1 MTAPDPSPL
10 LAAARLWFD
19 AGYSVVPTHE
29 DGSKRPFGPWKQY
42 QHERPTWDQIE
53 AWLASAKY
61 TGIGVI
67 TGAVSGNVEMIELEG
82 PNTIA
87 AIGKLS
93 AVADKYRDI
102 AMDELLRKV
111 LHGCVESSPRAGLHM
126 FVKITG
132 GPVPGNT
139 KLAMDEAGKVL
150 AETRGEGG
158 FVVVAPTPARSG
170 HEENTVYM
178 FVGTSTPADTVT
190 ISADEVEALHYLF
203 TEALHSHTEPL
214 TPTSG
219 TTTPPSNLEAQRPLQ
234 GDGLT
239 PWDDFT
245 TRTTWAQILEP
256 MGWQAIFAAPDGR
269 IHWTRPGK
277 KASEGTSATTI
288 ETGPMYVF
296 STSTV
301 LPANEG
307 MSKMHVYTL
316 LHHGGDHKAA
326 ARALA
331 GDGYGEAMAD
341 TSLPSWVPEITVNAP
356 REQSTPEDASFNED
370 VRREVR
376 SQLVREY
383 ARDQI
388 KELKLGEIA
397 PLNATALSDFL
408 AEPDD
413 PVRYRVTDLWPSE
426 GRVLLAAAAKSG
438 KTTMV
443 AANLIPCLVDGGRF
457 LGKFDVEQITDG
469 TVVLLNME
477 VGTNTLRRWMRDAG
491 ITNSKRV
498 IVSNLRGKAS
508 SLALGTEQGRRRLAQ
523 WLADQQAGVV
533 ILDPLAPILASLGL
547 DENDNSQVAQFF
559 GWWSEALTMAR
570 VTDDLI
576 VHHTGHA
583 GQRSRGASRLL
594 DEPDAIW
601 TLGKESGDDDG
612 EFAHFGPPPRF
623 LSAYGRD
630 VEMGARLLQ
639 FDDTTRH
646 LTLTDEP
653 RSAAKDHGIERKVIA
668 VMSDGKA
675 RTKNEIAR
683 DTGGDRNKTY
693 NVLLKMVDNEVLI
706 STGEKRSGH
715 PILALAVTP

>member
-42 QHERPTWDQIE
+42 QHERPTWEQIE
-53 AWLASAKY
+53 VWLASGKY

-82 PNTIA
+82 PTTIA

-102 AMDELLRKV
+102 GMDELLRKV

-126 FVKITG
+126 FVMITG

-139 KLAMDEAGKVL
+139 KLAMDEHGKVL

-219 TTTPPSNLEAQRPLQ
+219 TTTPPAQLEPQRALQ

-245 TRTTWAQILEP
+245 ARTTWAQILEP
-256 MGWQAIFAAPDGR
+256 LGWQAIFTAPDGR
-269 IHWTRPGK
+269 VHWTRPGK
-277 KASEGTSATTI
+277 RPSEGTSATTI

-296 STSTV
+296 STSTA

-341 TSLPSWVPEITVNAP
+341 SSLPSWEFDLPTGATQEQVADAKAAWVNEKFPRLDWQALWADETEEEWIAEPLLPARRLVALYSAPKVGKSLLMLEIAANIAAGKPIFSKDFHSRQAKVLYVDFENDP
-356 REQSTPEDASFNED
+356 RGDVRTRLIAMGFTPEQLTDLYYLSFPTMAGLDSEKGSQELMAAVEHYGCEVVVIDTVSRSVDGDENEND
-370 VRREVR
+370 TWLDFYRHTG
-376 SQLVREY
+376 
-383 ARDQI
+383 
-388 KELKLGEIA
+388 LKLKQSKIA
-397 PLNATALSDFL
+397 MIRLDHSGKDETKGQRGGS
-408 AEPDD
+408 
-413 PVRYRVTDLWPSE
+413 
-426 GRVLLAAAAKSG
+426 AKSG
-438 KTTMV
+438 DVDAVWRLNKKGEDGIELKCEAHRFPVERQYLSLEREQEPLRHIINSDPAGDRRSKVLQALREYRFPRDKTWTMTRV
-443 AANLIPCLVDGGRF
+443 REEAQR
-457 LGKFDVEQITDG
+457 
-469 TVVLLNME
+469 
-477 VGTNTLRRWMRDAG
+477 VGCNIVKEKKGNG
-491 ITNSKRV
+491 ITQR
-498 IVSNLRGKAS
+498 I
-508 SLALGTEQGRRRLAQ
+508 
-523 WLADQQAGVV
+523 W
-533 ILDPLAPILASLGL
+533 
-547 DENDNSQVAQFF
+547 DEYC
-559 GWWSEALTMAR
+559 SEAGELMLHA
-570 VTDDLI
+570 
-576 VHHTGHA
+576 A
-583 GQRSRGASRLL
+583 GQ
-594 DEPDAIW
+594 
-601 TLGKESGDDDG
+601 
-612 EFAHFGPPPRF
+612 
-623 LSAYGRD
+623 D
-630 VEMGARLLQ
+630 V
-639 FDDTTRH
+639 
-646 LTLTDEP
+646 
-653 RSAAKDHGIERKVIA
+653 
-668 VMSDGKA
+668 
-675 RTKNEIAR
+675 
-683 DTGGDRNKTY
+683 
-693 NVLLKMVDNEVLI
+693 
-706 STGEKRSGH
+706 
-715 PILALAVTP
+715 

>member
-42 QHERPTWDQIE
+42 QTERPTWDQIE
-53 AWLASAKY
+53 AWLASGKY

-139 KLAMDEAGKVL
+139 KLAMDDAGKVL

-219 TTTPPSNLEAQRPLQ
+219 TTTPPSNSGAQRPLQ

-245 TRTTWAQILEP
+245 ARTTWAQILEP

-288 ETGPMYVF
+288 TDGPMYVF

-341 TSLPSWVPEITVNAP
+341 VSLPSWEFDLPTGATDEQVADAKAAWVNEKFPRLDWQALWDDETEEEWIAEPLLPARRLVALYSAPKVGKSLLMLEIAANIADGRPMFAEQNYKHRQARVLYVDFENDP
-356 REQSTPEDASFNED
+356 RGDVRSRLVAMGFTPENLTDLYYLSFPTMAGLDSERGSQELMAAVQHYGCEVVVIDTVSRSVDGDENEND
-370 VRREVR
+370 TWLDFYRHTG
-376 SQLVREY
+376 
-383 ARDQI
+383 
-388 KELKLGEIA
+388 LKLKQNKIA
-397 PLNATALSDFL
+397 MIRLDHSGKDETKGQRGGS
-408 AEPDD
+408 
-413 PVRYRVTDLWPSE
+413 
-426 GRVLLAAAAKSG
+426 AKSG
-438 KTTMV
+438 D
-443 AANLIPCLVDGGRF
+443 VDAVWR
-457 LGKFDVEQITDG
+457 
-469 TVVLLNME
+469 M
-477 VGTNTLRRWMRDAG
+477 
-491 ITNSKRV
+491 S
-498 IVSNLRGKAS
+498 
-508 SLALGTEQGRRRLAQ
+508 
-523 WLADQQAGVV
+523 
-533 ILDPLAPILASLGL
+533 
-547 DENDNSQVAQFF
+547 
-559 GWWSEALTMAR
+559 R
-570 VTDDLI
+570 VTDDLLQLKCEANRFPLDRKNI
-576 VHHTGHA
+576 TLERNHEPLFHRVKSDAAGDRIARVLQELRDAKFPKEPKWTMGMVREEAKARGMELTPNQKGQGITTEIWAEYCQEPQVWTLKIA
-583 GQRSRGASRLL
+583 GQ
-594 DEPDAIW
+594 
-601 TLGKESGDDDG
+601 
-612 EFAHFGPPPRF
+612 
-623 LSAYGRD
+623 D
-630 VEMGARLLQ
+630 V
-639 FDDTTRH
+639 
-646 LTLTDEP
+646 
-653 RSAAKDHGIERKVIA
+653 
-668 VMSDGKA
+668 
-675 RTKNEIAR
+675 
-683 DTGGDRNKTY
+683 
-693 NVLLKMVDNEVLI
+693 
-706 STGEKRSGH
+706 
-715 PILALAVTP
+715 

>member
-1 MTAPDPSPL
+1 MPRFHQPTRACAVTMTAPDPSPL

-53 AWLASAKY
+53 AWLASGKY

-126 FVKITG
+126 FVKITVG
-132 GPVPGNT
+132 AVPGNT
-139 KLAMDEAGKVL
+139 KLAMDDAGKVL

-219 TTTPPSNLEAQRPLQ
+219 TTTPQHEPTPQRPLQ

-245 TRTTWAQILEP
+245 ARTTWAQILEP

-269 IHWTRPGK
+269 VHWTRPGK

-288 ETGPMYVF
+288 TDGPMYVF

-341 TSLPSWVPEITVNAP
+341 SSLPSWEVALPTGATEEQVADAKAAWVTEKFPRLDWQALWADETEEEWIAEPLLPARRLVALYSAPKVGKSLLMLEIAANIAAGKPIFSPDFQSRQAKVLYVDFENDP
-356 REQSTPEDASFNED
+356 RGD
-370 VRREVR
+370 VRTRLIAMGFTPDQLTDLYYLSFPTMAGLDSEKGSQELMAAVQHYRCEVVVIDTVSR
-376 SQLVREY
+376 SVDGDENENDTWLDFYRHTG
-383 ARDQI
+383 
-388 KELKLGEIA
+388 LKLKQNKIA
-397 PLNATALSDFL
+397 MIRLDHSGKDETKGQRGGS
-408 AEPDD
+408 
-413 PVRYRVTDLWPSE
+413 
-426 GRVLLAAAAKSG
+426 AKSG
-438 KTTMV
+438 DVDAVWRLKKT
-443 AANLIPCLVDGGRF
+443 G
-457 LGKFDVEQITDG
+457 
-469 TVVLLNME
+469 
-477 VGTNTLRRWMRDAG
+477 
-491 ITNSKRV
+491 
-498 IVSNLRGKAS
+498 
-508 SLALGTEQGRRRLAQ
+508 
-523 WLADQQAGVV
+523 
-533 ILDPLAPILASLGL
+533 
-547 DENDNSQVAQFF
+547 
-559 GWWSEALTMAR
+559 
-570 VTDDLI
+570 DDLI
-576 VHHTGHA
+576 DLVCEAHRFEIG
-583 GQRSRGASRLL
+583 RSN
-594 DEPDAIW
+594 
-601 TLGKESGDDDG
+601 
-612 EFAHFGPPPRF
+612 
-623 LSAYGRD
+623 
-630 VEMGARLLQ
+630 
-639 FDDTTRH
+639 
-646 LTLTDEP
+646 LTLLRREDP
-653 RSAAKDHGIERKVIA
+653 LKHVVS
-668 VMSDGKA
+668 SDPYGDKKTKLFEQMMHKGVPADPEVSLTKA
-675 RTKNEIAR
+675 RNMCRNTYGLTFSNKLFDQVFWDSFTRQLPAFQPEI
-683 DTGGDRNKTY
+683 
-693 NVLLKMVDNEVLI
+693 
-706 STGEKRSGH
+706 
-715 PILALAVTP
+715 VTA

>member
-1 MTAPDPSPL
+1 MPRSHQSTKACAVTMTAPDSSPL

-53 AWLASAKY
+53 AWLASGKY

-102 AMDELLRKV
+102 GMDELLRKV

-126 FVKITG
+126 FVMITG

-139 KLAMDEAGKVL
+139 KLAMDEHGKVL

-219 TTTPPSNLEAQRPLQ
+219 TPAPPAQLEPQRALQ

-245 TRTTWAQILEP
+245 ARTTWAQILEP
-256 MGWQAIFAAPDGR
+256 LGWQAIFTAPDGR
-269 IHWTRPGK
+269 VHWTRPGK
-277 KASEGTSATTI
+277 KPSEGTSATTI
-288 ETGPMYVF
+288 ENGPMYVF

-341 TSLPSWVPEITVNAP
+341 ASLPSWEFDLPTGATE
-356 REQSTPEDASFNED
+356 EDAKEAQKSWVLENLKLVNWHELWADETEEEWIVEPLLAKRRLIALYSAPKVGKSLLMLELAASMACGRPVLGNNATEPIRTLYIDFENDPRGD
-370 VRREVR
+370 VRTRLE
-376 SQLVREY
+376 SM
-383 ARDQI
+383 
-388 KELKLGEIA
+388 GF
-397 PLNATALSDFL
+397 T
-408 AEPDD
+408 PDD
-413 PVRYRVTDLWPSE
+413 LDNLCYLSFPTLAKLDTKQGADQLMAALKEYQAQVVVIDTVSRSVQGDENENDTWLSFYRHTGLRLKQAEVAMIRLDHSGKDE
-426 GRVLLAAAAKSG
+426 SKGQRGGSAKSG
-438 KTTMV
+438 DVDAVWRLNKISDHGYRLV
-443 AANLIPCLVDGGRF
+443 CEANRF
-457 LGKFDVEQITDG
+457 PISEHVID
-469 TVVLLNME
+469 M
-477 VGTNTLRRWMRDAG
+477 
-491 ITNSKRV
+491 KRV
-498 IVSNLRGKAS
+498 DDPYLAHKRDMSARKTAIDEMCERYAKAGVPNDGSMTCRKAGKLMNEAKISFTKAS
-508 SLALGTEQGRRRLAQ
+508 NNKAAMEAYCQR
-523 WLADQQAGVV
+523 
-533 ILDPLAPILASLGL
+533 P
-547 DENDNSQVAQFF
+547 QVFHTP
-559 GWWSEALTMAR
+559 ELTA
-570 VTDDLI
+570 
-576 VHHTGHA
+576 
-583 GQRSRGASRLL
+583 
-594 DEPDAIW
+594 
-601 TLGKESGDDDG
+601 
-612 EFAHFGPPPRF
+612 
-623 LSAYGRD
+623 
-630 VEMGARLLQ
+630 
-639 FDDTTRH
+639 
-646 LTLTDEP
+646 
-653 RSAAKDHGIERKVIA
+653 
-668 VMSDGKA
+668 
-675 RTKNEIAR
+675 
-683 DTGGDRNKTY
+683 
-693 NVLLKMVDNEVLI
+693 
-706 STGEKRSGH
+706 
-715 PILALAVTP
+715 